1 NSLNCYIKSYNY
13 NDLMNIKS
21 NIKNLS
27 QIRNINYLS
36 IALNNNLEEINY
48 YGDFSIFKKSLSLF
62 DINIS
67 NEDECIIDSA
77 G

>member
-1 NSLNCYIKSYNY
+1 MIKKVVGGISPPNLINSLNCYIKSYNY

-36 IALNNNLEEINY
+36 IALN
-48 YGDFSIFKKSLSLF
+48 S
-62 DINIS
+62 
-67 NEDECIIDSA
+67 CA
-77 G
+77 GVAS